1 MKRTYIAGH
10 LGMVGSA
17 LVRELNKK
25 KNKRTVITA
34 TRNELDLTNQSDVNN
49 FIKQVMPDEII
60 VAAAKVGGIHA
71 NNTYPAEF
79 IYDNLAISTN
89 LIHSAYKNKIK
100 KLLYL
105 GSSCI
110 YPKEAIQPINEN
122 ELLSGPLEKT
132 NEWYAIAKI
141 AGIKLCQSFRKQYN
155 CDFISAMPT
164 NLYGIKDNY
173 HLENA
178 HVIPAIMHRAF
189 LAKKNNEQTLTIW
202 GTGNATREFLFAD
215 DLAEGCIF
223 LLNEYSEDS
232 QINLGT
238 GLEISI
244 KDLAIKICK
253 IVGFNGELV
262 FDTSKPD
269 GTPRKVLDVTKINE
283 LGWQSKTNLENG
295 LKISFEW
302 FLNNYN
308 NIRK

>member
-1 MKRTYIAGH
+1 MKRTYVAGH

-17 LVRELNKK
+17 IVRELNKK
-25 KNKRTVITA
+25 KNNRTVITA

-71 NNTYPAEF
+71 NSTYPAEF

-202 GTGNATREFLFAD
+202 GTGNATREFLFVD

-223 LLNEYSEDS
+223 LLNEYSEDT

-238 GLEISI
+238 GIEISI
-244 KDLAIKICK
+244 KDLAIKICE

>member
-1 MKRTYIAGH
+1 MKRTYVAGH

-25 KNKRTVITA
+25 KNKRAVITA
-34 TRNELDLTNQSDVNN
+34 ARNELDLTNQRDVNN

-71 NNTYPAEF
+71 NSTYPAEF
-79 IYDNLAISTN
+79 IYDNLAIATN

-110 YPKEAIQPINEN
+110 YPREAIQPISEK

-132 NEWYAIAKI
+132 NEWYAISKI

-189 LAKKNNEQTLTIW
+189 LAKKNNEQKLTIW
-202 GTGNATREFLFAD
+202 GTGNATREFLFVD

-223 LLNEYSEDS
+223 LLNEYSEQS
-232 QINLGT
+232 PINLGT
-238 GLEISI
+238 GVEVSI
-244 KDLAIKICK
+244 KDLAVKICE

>member
-1 MKRTYIAGH
+1 MIKTYVTGH
-10 LGMVGSA
+10 NGMVGSA
-17 LVRELNKK
+17 IVRELNKK
-25 KNKRTVITA
+25 QNKRIVITA

-71 NNTYPAEF
+71 NSTYPAEF

-110 YPKEAIQPINEN
+110 YPREAIQPISEK

-132 NEWYAIAKI
+132 NEWYAISKI

-202 GTGNATREFLFAD
+202 GTGNATREFLFVD

-223 LLNEYSEDS
+223 LLNEYSEHS
-232 QINLGT
+232 PINLGT
-238 GLEISI
+238 GVEVSI
-244 KDLAIKICK
+244 KDLAVKICE

-269 GTPRKVLDVTKINE
+269 GTPRKVLDVKKINE

-308 NIRK
+308 YIRK

>member
-1 MKRTYIAGH
+1 MKRTYVSGH

-17 LVRELNKK
+17 IVRELNKK
-25 KNKRTVITA
+25 KNNRTVITA

-71 NNTYPAEF
+71 NTTYPAEF
-79 IYDNLAISTN
+79 IYDNLAIAIN

-110 YPKEAIQPINEN
+110 YPREASQPINEK

-132 NEWYAIAKI
+132 NEWYAISKI
-141 AGIKLCQSFRKQYN
+141 AGIKLCQSFRKQYD

-189 LAKKNNEQTLTIW
+189 LAKKNNEQKLTIW
-202 GTGNATREFLFAD
+202 GTGNATREFLFVD

-223 LLNEYSEDS
+223 LLNEYSEHS
-232 QINLGT
+232 PINLGT
-238 GLEISI
+238 GVEVSI
-244 KDLAIKICK
+244 KDLAVKICE

>member
-1 MKRTYIAGH
+1 MKRTYVSGH

-17 LVRELNKK
+17 IVRELKK
-25 KNKRTVITA
+25 KNNNRTVITA

-71 NNTYPAEF
+71 NRTYPAEF
-79 IYDNLAISTN
+79 IYDNLAIAIN

-110 YPKEAIQPINEN
+110 YPREASQPINEK

-132 NEWYAIAKI
+132 NEWYAISKI

-189 LAKKNNEQTLTIW
+189 LAKKNNEQKLTIW
-202 GTGNATREFLFAD
+202 GTGNATREFLFVD

-223 LLNEYSEDS
+223 LLNKYSEHS
-232 QINLGT
+232 PINLGT
-238 GLEISI
+238 GVEVSI
-244 KDLAIKICK
+244 KDLAVKICE

-283 LGWQSKTNLENG
+283 LGWQSKTKLENG

-308 NIRK
+308 DIRK